1 MDVTDGADQASTADQ
16 TPAKSDFK
24 KYLEQHPEGPE
35 ELMKILVSLYNNPM
49 KQSQIQPYLK
59 ELMKV
64 QEADEEQ
71 AAALKEENARLQ
83 VEIYDMQDQ
92 LLALEKEYEE
102 IKEEEEL

>member
-1 MDVTDGADQASTADQ
+1 
-16 TPAKSDFK
+16 
-24 KYLEQHPEGPE
+24 
-35 ELMKILVSLYNNPM
+35 
-49 KQSQIQPYLK
+49 
-59 ELMKV
+59 MKV
-64 QEADEEQ
+64 QEADEGQ